1 MSAKAQLLA
10 LLQLEGLGTEWVRQ
24 LIQTFGSPSAI
35 FAADA
40 ESLME
45 AGVEEKIAQA
55 IAMAD
60 EEAIWSLEIQ
70 LMDYE
75 DQSGVRFVP
84 IGAPEYPPN
93 LLEIEAAPLFLWCQ
107 GEILPQDQR
116 AVAVVGARRASMRG
130 TSNAQRIAMSL
141 AAQEV
146 TVVSGLA
153 LGVDT
158 AAHQGA
164 LDAGGRTIAVLGS
177 GIEMIVPEENRGL
190 ATRIARQGA
199 IVSELLRTDAFPS
212 RQHFFDRNRI
222 ITGLS
227 KVVIVVEAEADSG
240 SVDTGLK
247 ALEQGRELLVVVPEQ
262 GLPPGNEQ
270 LLGMGGVS
278 VSSVNEI
285 FEALGE
291 LRVRR
296 AAEEQLRDLRGR

>member
-270 LLGMGGVS
+270 LLGMGGVP